1 MNVTFSKVCLI
12 VASLILIL
20 STPSITAQTETPDD
34 IMDHDI
40 IYFYDPQC
48 TDCLL
53 IDEAE
58 IIEKLRDDGYHVAEI
73 RVSRSDTINYY
84 TFLSFIETYDVSGT
98 YPLIFAGQDYYQT
111 AATIIAAYEDGDI
124 QTSANT
130 PFKDLVDPDVDFLQG
145 WQGLSVVIIAGLLD
159 GINPCAIAMLLMFI
173 SILSFLKSKKMLMI
187 VSFSYILGVLTTYFF
202 IGLGVLTFLGTDFM
216 QVLIDDLGHIIY
228 FLFGVLALFFF
239 LITFYDY
246 LVTRTDQYEKVKN
259 QLPNKIKNFN
269 KRIIDK
275 FSQLIQQEAKTLKQ
289 KILIIF
295 IPFFIGAIIGITEAA
310 CTGQIY
316 FFILFLIDTVDP
328 VRGTIYL
335 GIFNL
340 LFVLP
345 LIIIAVIAVLSKNIM
360 GVSNF
365 VREHLSLIKLFTS
378 IFFLAM
384 MVFFFLYAFD
394 VIDLAILEPDWGRLY
409 E

>member
-1 MNVTFSKVCLI
+1 MKHTFSKVCLI

-20 STPSITAQTETPDD
+20 STPSVSAETQTPDD
-34 IMDHDI
+34 ITDHDI
-40 IYFYDPQC
+40 IYFYDPLC
-48 TDCLL
+48 YDCAFVEEAMI
-53 IDEAE
+53 IDKLMEA
-58 IIEKLRDDGYHVAEI
+58 GFSVAQV

-84 TFLSFIETYDVSGT
+84 LFLSFLETYEVSGT
-98 YPLIFAGQDYYQT
+98 YPLIFAGQNYYQT
-111 AATIIAAYEDGDI
+111 ADDIIAAYDAGEIQASAEDD
-124 QTSANT
+124 
-130 PFKDLVDPDVDFLQG
+130 FKDLVDPDVDFLRG
-145 WQGLSVVIIAGLLD
+145 WQGLSVVIVAGLLD

-173 SILSFLKSKKMLMI
+173 SILSFLQSKKMLMI

-202 IGLGVLTFLGTDFM
+202 IGFGVLTFLGTDFM
-216 QVLIDDLGHIIY
+216 QTLIDDLGHIIY
-228 FLFGVLALFFF
+228 FIFGVLALFFF

-246 LVTRTDQYEKVKN
+246 LVTRTEHYEKVKN
-259 QLPNKIKNFN
+259 QLPSKIKNFN
-269 KRIIDK
+269 KRIMDR
-275 FSQLIQQEAKTLKQ
+275 FGRLIKEEAKTLKQ
-289 KILIIF
+289 KIMIIF

-345 LIIIAVIAVLSKNIM
+345 LIIIAAIAVISKNIM

-365 VREHLSLIKLFTS
+365 VREHLSIIKLLTS
-378 IFFLAM
+378 LFFLAM
-384 MVFFFLYAFD
+384 MLFFFLYAFD
-394 VIDLAILEPDWGRLY
+394 VIDLAILEPDWGRIY